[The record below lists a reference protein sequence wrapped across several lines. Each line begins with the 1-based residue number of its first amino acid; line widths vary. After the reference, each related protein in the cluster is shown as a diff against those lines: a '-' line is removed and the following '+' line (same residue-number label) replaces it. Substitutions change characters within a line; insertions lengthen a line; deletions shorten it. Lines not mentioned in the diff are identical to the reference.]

1 MQLSILNDNYS
12 QNKKKYFELFQDREN
27 QFNQYKNDSIKEK
40 LELNSI
46 IDKLKEM
53 NTTSG
58 KDQNELMNMND
69 TLKKAL
75 ENDILELIKAK
86 EKKEKDA
93 EKEKEKEKKEENKE
107 SKDTKGG
114 KESKGE
120 KAKK

>member
-1 MQLSILNDNYS
+1 MQLSVLNDNYS